1 MKRYFLQI
9 TCLLILLQSAP
20 QSCQENS
27 KRHISQSNG
36 NKIVPEV
43 GPALRQ
49 HTSNPESHKL
59 KAKIIGKVVEGEDL
73 GLQVSLKD
81 KSGRIKTCAWTSPDG
96 VTYLVDKESVT
107 DADGKT
113 IGDLD
118 FRLDLWAQICFF
130 FITNRNFIFFE

>member
-1 MKRYFLQI
+1 MKRHFLQLA
-9 TCLLILLQSAP
+9 CLVILLQSAP

-27 KRHISQSNG
+27 KRHIAEPNG

-59 KAKIIGKVVEGEDL
+59 TAKIIGKVVEGEDL
-73 GLQVSLKD
+73 GLKVSLQD
-81 KSGRIKTCAWTSPDG
+81 KSGTIKTCAWTSPDG

-113 IGDLD
+113 IADLD
-118 FRLDLWAQICFF
+118 FRLYLWTQ
-130 FITNRNFIFFE
+130 IFFYVGPP